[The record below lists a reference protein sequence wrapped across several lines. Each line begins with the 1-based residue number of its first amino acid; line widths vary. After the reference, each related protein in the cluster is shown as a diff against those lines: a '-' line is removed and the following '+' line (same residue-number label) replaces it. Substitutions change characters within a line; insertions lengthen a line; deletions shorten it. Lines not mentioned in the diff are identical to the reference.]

1 MSQQTFVIDFVDCWS
16 ADATRY
22 AQELE
27 VTLIRL
33 DLSIDLKRGTE
44 KESQEIVSLL
54 VLLFGTPVAGA
65 VNEVLSVK
73 FLRLI
78 PRAR

>member
-1 MSQQTFVIDFVDCWS
+1 MSQQTIVIDFVDYSS

-27 VTLIRL
+27 VALIRL
-33 DLSIDLKRGTE
+33 DLSIDVKRGT
-44 KESQEIVSLL
+44 KRESQEIVSLL

-73 FLRLI
+73 FCG
-78 PRAR
+78 